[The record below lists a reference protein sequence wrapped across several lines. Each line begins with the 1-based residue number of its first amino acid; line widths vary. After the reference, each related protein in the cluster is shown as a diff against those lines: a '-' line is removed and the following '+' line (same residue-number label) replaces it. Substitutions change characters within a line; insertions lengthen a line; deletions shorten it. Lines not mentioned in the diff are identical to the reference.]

1 MDVRRTN
8 TLQGGS
14 PQAKEAAKQCLK
26 AADRYI
32 KDSLFEKARQ
42 ELDKAKQLD
51 PANIY
56 IEAFQDRIA
65 YFEEQERKEAADK
78 PQRHMDAPEE
88 IAVNTAEEE
97 RPEVIDY
104 REEERRR
111 AQEDRMRKV
120 EEEYENRGEE
130 KKFLEEEARR
140 KTEEELKRLEE
151 EIQREAFTETTE
163 RLEEKRTRAEELQ
176 RKLEEEEHHH
186 LETAEGWERL
196 EGEQQPFG
204 EEAIRKAEEQ
214 GRRRARMKKL
224 KEFIM
229 GAEDFFLAK
238 DYDAALTDIS
248 KALALDPI
256 SEVAHKLFEEI
267 DQAQREESRRL
278 EGQRARDSLER
289 LADQYKGTIL
299 LISSDPAISTDLPK
313 KLKTS
318 GYAVVSAPNPE
329 SALDKIEKIHPNI
342 ILSDIEFPEEN
353 LSGIKF
359 LHVLRL
365 NSKFSFI
372 PFIFLCDRKDMD
384 QLQSSELRPIEGFVQ
399 KPVDVNELIAVMNE
413 KLKHFRDYISNLM
426 T

>member
-1 MDVRRTN
+1 VTIRKSN
-8 TLQGGS
+8 TVERGT

-32 KDSLFEKARQ
+32 KDFLFEQARQ
-42 ELDKAKQLD
+42 ELDEAKKLD
-51 PANIY
+51 PTNIY
-56 IEAFQDRIA
+56 IDAFQDRIA
-65 YFEEQERKEAADK
+65 YFEEQKKKETAEKTHDQMETEDK
-78 PQRHMDAPEE
+78 
-88 IAVNTAEEE
+88 IAVDTQEEE
-97 RPEVIDY
+97 QQEALDF
-104 REEERRR
+104 REEGRRLL
-111 AQEDRMRKV
+111 QEERMRKL
-120 EEEYENRGEE
+120 EEEYENRGDE
-130 KKFLEEEARR
+130 KKLLEEEARR
-140 KTEEELKRLEE
+140 KTEEELRQLEE
-151 EIQREAFTETTE
+151 QIQQEALTRTTD
-163 RLEEKRTRAEELQ
+163 RLEEKRRRAAELH
-176 RKLEEEEHHH
+176 RRLEEEEHRQM
-186 LETAEGWERL
+186 ESAEEWERL
-196 EGEQQPFG
+196 GEEQQPI
-204 EEAIRKAEEQ
+204 EEDAIRKAEEQ
-214 GRRRARMKKL
+214 GRRRARIKKL
-224 KEFIM
+224 REFIIS
-229 GAEDFFLAK
+229 AEEFFLAK
-238 DYDAALTDIS
+238 DFDAALTEIS

-299 LISSDPAISTDLPK
+299 LISSDPAISSDLSK

-318 GYAVVSAPNPE
+318 GYAVVLAPNPE

-342 ILSDIEFPEEN
+342 ILSDVEFAEEN

-372 PFIFLCDRKDMD
+372 PFIFLGDRKDID

-413 KLKHFRDYISNLM
+413 KLKHFRDYIANLM